1 MCLWH
6 QRCSPLF
13 FHISICMSLYCI
25 LYSMPAQEVLPLG
38 MHVHSIGS
46 GHAKLTF
53 KGYYTAVLTLAE
65 APEAQADPPCQP
77 GAPQQGVP
85 SQGHLQQQPGH
96 PQQQQPGP
104 AEPMD
109 VDQQADE
116 VTSSGMRAVSQDE
129 KVGPHKEKYRW
140 RLLSFDILPG
150 TITGPADTLVQSYQ
164 LHPDFPK
171 PPASIHRFKQPQ
183 HNTDQPTG
191 KPITLHLQAVFQS
204 MPKAVVFSFLAID
217 HLI

>member
-1 MCLWH
+1 
-6 QRCSPLF
+6 
-13 FHISICMSLYCI
+13 
-25 LYSMPAQEVLPLG
+25 MPAQEVLPSG

-85 SQGHLQQQPGH
+85 SQGQPPQQPGHPQLQQPGH
-96 PQQQQPGP
+96 PQQQQPGSDQ
-104 AEPMD
+104 PMD

-116 VTSSGMRAVSQDE
+116 VTSSGMRALSQDA

-150 TITGPADTLVQSYQ
+150 ITSGLADMLVESYQ
-164 LHPDFPK
+164 LHADFPK
-171 PPASIHRFKQPQ
+171 PPASV
-183 HNTDQPTG
+183 
-191 KPITLHLQAVFQS
+191 LQIQMATAQ
-204 MPKAVVFSFLAID
+204 
-217 HLI
+217 